1 MITYWPLLR
10 IENKGRVCKM
20 KLLCQILQKRFSH
33 LKELSIQNVVMDSR
47 KVVAGSLFF
56 AMQNG
61 NRYVSEALEKG
72 ACIVIADHYSES
84 HERVI
89 SVKDTVL
96 FMQELAAEYR
106 SFLKTK
112 LIAITGS
119 NGKTTT
125 KDIVYAI
132 LSKTFPTKKTLGNYN
147 NHIGLPF
154 TILNLEE
161 GDEFAVLEMGM
172 SSFGEIDALGKIARP
187 DYGIITNIGDS
198 HLEFLKTREN
208 VFKAKTELLP
218 YLPQGRFIT
227 SGDDIFLKKVSGVH
241 VGYEEGNDYHIVS
254 YRKKERMT
262 SFQVRGKD
270 YEICLEGKHNV
281 MNAAMGIAL
290 AEMIG
295 MKPEE
300 IRRNLSQIELSP
312 MRFERSEYRGTEY
325 INDAYNASPISMF
338 AALDSLEEMKAE
350 RKFAVLGDMLEL
362 GEREIEFHKEVIQK
376 AMSCHLQAVLLYGTR
391 MKQAFHELHFHE
403 GLYHFE
409 SKEAI
414 REYLRKFS
422 EKTVLIKAS
431 RGMKLEDIIEGEEK

>member
-1 MITYWPLLR
+1 M
-10 IENKGRVCKM
+10 E
-20 KLLCQILQKRFSH
+20 LLCRILQKKFLH
-33 LKELSIQNVVMDSR
+33 LKGFSIQNVVMDSR
-47 KVVAGSLFF
+47 KVVSGSLFF

-61 NRYVSEALEKG
+61 NQYVQEALDKG
-72 ACIVIADHYSES
+72 ASLVIADQYFGN
-84 HERVI
+84 HEKVI
-89 SVKDTVL
+89 QVENTIL

-106 SFLKTK
+106 KCLKTK
-112 LIAITGS
+112 IIAITGS

-154 TILNLEE
+154 TILTLEE
-161 GDEFAVLEMGM
+161 KDEFAVLEMGM
-172 SSFGEIDALGKIARP
+172 SSFGEIDILGRIARP

-218 YLPQGRFIT
+218 YLPQGHFIT
-227 SGDDIFLKKVSGVH
+227 SGDDVFLKDVSGVH
-241 VGYEEGNDYHIVS
+241 VGYEKGNDYRISS
-254 YRKKERMT
+254 YQKKERKT
-262 SFQVRGKD
+262 SFQICGRD

-281 MNAAMGIAL
+281 MNTAMGIAL

-300 IRRNLSQIELSP
+300 IQRNLSQITLSP
-312 MRFERSEYRGTEY
+312 MRFERSEYQGTEY

-338 AALDSLEEMKAE
+338 AALDSLEEME
-350 RKFAVLGDMLEL
+350 GEDKFAVLGDMLEL
-362 GEREIEFHKEVIQK
+362 GEREIAFHKEVIQR

-391 MKQAFHELHFHE
+391 MKQALHELSFHERV
-403 GLYHFE
+403 YHFD

-422 EKTVLIKAS
+422 KKTVLIKAS
-431 RGMKLEDIIEGEEK
+431 RGMKLEEIIEEEEK

>member
-10 IENKGRVCKM
+10 IENKGRVYKM
-20 KLLCQILQKRFSH
+20 KLLCQILQKKFSH

-47 KVVAGSLFF
+47 KVAAGSLFF
-56 AMQNG
+56 AIQNG
-61 NRYVSEALEKG
+61 NRYVQEALKKG
-72 ACIVIADHYSES
+72 ASIVIADHYSGTDEK
-84 HERVI
+84 VI
-89 SVKDTVL
+89 PVKDTVL

-132 LSKTFPTKKTLGNYN
+132 LSKTFPTKKTSGNYN

-172 SSFGEIDALGKIARP
+172 SSFGEIDVLGRIARP

-218 YLPQGRFIT
+218 YLPQGHFIT
-227 SGDDIFLKKVSGVH
+227 NGDDIFLKKVSGVH
-241 VGYEEGNDYHIVS
+241 VGYGEGNDYRIVS
-254 YRKKERMT
+254 YQKKERKT

-270 YEICLEGKHNV
+270 YEIGLEGKHNV

-312 MRFERSEYRGTEY
+312 MRFERSEYQGTEY

-350 RKFAVLGDMLEL
+350 CKFAVLGDMLEL

-376 AMSCHLQAVLLYGTR
+376 AVSCHLQAVLLYGAR
-391 MKQAFHELHFHE
+391 MKQALHDLPFHE
-403 GLYHFE
+403 GLHHFE
-409 SKEAI
+409 NKEAI
-414 REYLRKFS
+414 QEYLRKFS
-422 EKTVLIKAS
+422 KKTVLIKAS
-431 RGMKLEDIIEGEEK
+431 RGMRLEEIIEGEEK